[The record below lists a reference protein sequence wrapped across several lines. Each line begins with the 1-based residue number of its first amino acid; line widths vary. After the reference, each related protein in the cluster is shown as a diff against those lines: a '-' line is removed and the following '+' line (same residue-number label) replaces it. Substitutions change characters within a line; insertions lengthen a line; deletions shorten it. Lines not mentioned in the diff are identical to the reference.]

1 MAKNQTPRGIRNNN
15 PLNIRY
21 NARNN
26 WVGQTGS
33 DGQFCK
39 FKAPKYGV
47 RAACKL
53 LQRYA
58 GNDGKTTVAEIINK
72 WAPRT
77 NGNDTEKYIATVCKE
92 MNIRA
97 TDTIDV
103 HNRDTVVRLL
113 WYMSCVECTRYALE
127 AADIWIFDFIDGFEL
142 AEYPYEKE

>member
-1 MAKNQTPRGIRNNN
+1 MAKTTPRGIRNNN

-21 NARNN
+21 NPRNN
-26 WVGQTGS
+26 WVGQTGC
-33 DGQFCK
+33 DGQFCI
-39 FKAPKYGV
+39 FMSPKYGV

-58 GNDGKTTVAEIINK
+58 GKDGKTTVSEVINK

-77 NGNDTEKYIATVCKE
+77 DGNDTEKYIATVCKE
-92 MNIRA
+92 MKIRA

-103 HNRDTVVRLL
+103 HQRDTVVRLL
-113 WYMSCVECTRYALE
+113 WCMSCVECTRYALE

-142 AEYPYEKE
+142 AEYPYEKD